1 MTDIDAGCEC
11 RASGRHNS
19 ASHFLSSRPVDI
31 RDDNG
36 SALPGQFL
44 AKRSANPRRTP
55 RDDRNQILKWHETK
69 GLLILNND
77 SRQERAF
84 KPHGRQLPT
93 APRRM
98 TK

>member
-11 RASGRHNS
+11 RASGRHDS

-69 GLLILNND
+69 RPARSIKQRLETGAGI
-77 SRQERAF
+77 
-84 KPHGRQLPT
+84 PT
-93 APRRM
+93 TRPTTADGSSFG
-98 TK
+98 